1 VNYTSGSESDTLL
14 FNYTVQNGDV
24 ASDLDYTGTTALA
37 LNGGTIKDI
46 AGNAA
51 TLTLKAV
58 GATGSLGN
66 AKALVVDG
74 ALPTIASLAAN
85 GGSKSI
91 ALTMSENVSGSPDS
105 SDFSVSVGGNANA
118 VTGVTVNNSTVTLA
132 LTSVIPN
139 SAVVTV
145 DYAQNSTNGKKLA
158 DVAGNY
164 LSTVGDPKSV
174 TVTNDNVV
182 PTVSSISGTNG
193 TYNAADNVDLV
204 IKFSEAVNVQGTPT
218 LLLETGTTDRT
229 ADYLSGTGTTDLT
242 FRYSVVSG
250 DAASDLSFKAAGSL
264 TFGSDGMIKDA
275 ALNTANLDLTSVT
288 AISVANDIIIA

>member
-1 VNYTSGSESDTLL
+1 
-14 FNYTVQNGDV
+14 
-24 ASDLDYTGTTALA
+24 
-37 LNGGTIKDI
+37 
-46 AGNAA
+46 
-51 TLTLKAV
+51 
-58 GATGSLGN
+58 
-66 AKALVVDG
+66 
-74 ALPTIASLAAN
+74 
-85 GGSKSI
+85 
-91 ALTMSENVSGSPDS
+91 M
-105 SDFSVSVGGNANA
+105 
-118 VTGVTVNNSTVTLA
+118 
-132 LTSVIPN
+132 IPN

-145 DYAQNSTNGKKLA
+145 DYAQNSTNSKKLA

-174 TVTNDNVV
+174 TVTNDNAV

-193 TYNAADNVDLV
+193 TYNAGENVDLV

-242 FRYSVVSG
+242 FRYTVVSG

-275 ALNTANLDLTSVT
+275 ALNTANLDLTSVA